1 MRVINVR
8 VFSGL
13 YGILKE
19 PRILAGVVI
28 LLSMILVSSTSLIIG
43 LADPFRTMV
52 SKPLQQPSITHLAGT
67 DALGRDLL
75 SRIFLGILISLF
87 ISLLGTV
94 IAFLLGLPMGFISA
108 IYRGSRIDDTI
119 MRIVDSLLAF
129 PALVLVLFINASFGQ
144 GPLISSIAIGIAE
157 APIVARLSRGTMIGV
172 LSNQFV
178 EAAVAIGAGKL
189 WIIAK
194 YLLPHSSSVLIT
206 HFTLTLS
213 AAIIL
218 ESGLS
223 FLGLSTSPPVL
234 SLGGIVREGFLYLET
249 AWWYSLIPSMFL
261 VLLVLSVSL
270 IGDGL
275 NDALDPRYKVSRE
288 YI

>member
-1 MRVINVR
+1 
-8 VFSGL
+8 
-13 YGILKE
+13 
-19 PRILAGVVI
+19 
-28 LLSMILVSSTSLIIG
+28 
-43 LADPFRTMV
+43 
-52 SKPLQQPSITHLAGT
+52 
-67 DALGRDLL
+67 
-75 SRIFLGILISLF
+75 
-87 ISLLGTV
+87 
-94 IAFLLGLPMGFISA
+94 
-108 IYRGSRIDDTI
+108 
-119 MRIVDSLLAF
+119 AF
-129 PALVLVLFINASFGQ
+129 PALVLVLFISASFGQ

-189 WIIAK
+189 WIIAR

-223 FLGLSTSPPVL
+223 FLGLSTSPPIL

-270 IGDGL
+270 VGDGL
-275 NDALDPRYKVSRE
+275 NDAIDPRYKVSRE